1 MLAQVG
7 LDASLNLM
15 PRAQYFPKLW
25 ERDSTMFLMGFN
37 SPYFD
42 GLYVLET
49 MLMSR
54 NDDAGDG
61 IYNYAQNSD
70 KALDQAIS
78 DARAILDSD
87 ERHRKMQAVFRS
99 IKEDMLYVPLHH
111 QVLVYAMQNNVTVQI
126 RPDNLLEIRWVTLD

>member
-1 MLAQVG
+1 
-7 LDASLNLM
+7 
-15 PRAQYFPKLW
+15 
-25 ERDSTMFLMGFN
+25 MGFN

-78 DARAILDSD
+78 DARATIDPD
-87 ERHRKMQAVFRS
+87 DRHSKMQAIMGTV
-99 IKEDMLYVPLHH
+99 KEDMLYVPLHH

-126 RPDNLLEIRWVTLD
+126 RPDNLLEIRWVTMD